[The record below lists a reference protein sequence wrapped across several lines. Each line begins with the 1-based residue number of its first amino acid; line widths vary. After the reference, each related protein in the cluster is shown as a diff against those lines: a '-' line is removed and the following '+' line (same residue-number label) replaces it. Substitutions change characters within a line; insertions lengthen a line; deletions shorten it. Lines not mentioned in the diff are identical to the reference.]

1 MAETRYSQEIID
13 RIVEGLEHGKSLVVI
28 CRDEDMPSR
37 QAVYNWVNA
46 DGELGQ
52 RLREARELGYLYRAE
67 IAVAAAKSAS
77 DPIAGR
83 LAFDA
88 ERWYLGKLS
97 QAFRD
102 KPIAVGAFVG
112 VGSDD
117 AFAAFAGAL
126 DRAAGTIASGASN
139 TKPVVIEGEARP
151 ADPSRRLED
160 LARPGG
166 ERLGQDEDGR

>member
-1 MAETRYSQEIID
+1 MAESRYSPEIFD
-13 RIVEGLEHGKSLVVI
+13 RIVDGLEHGKSLVVV
-28 CRDEDMPSR
+28 CKEPDMPSR
-37 QAVYNWVNA
+37 QAVYNWINA

-67 IAVAAAKSAS
+67 VAVAAAKSAS

-126 DRAAGTIASGASN
+126 DRAACTIASGAHS
-139 TKPVVIEGEARP
+139 TKPVVEHSPSRP
-151 ADPSRRLED
+151 TDPARRLED
-160 LARPGG
+160 LAGSGG
-166 ERLGQDEDGR
+166 ERLGQDEDGG